1 MVTLQDVFIA
11 KPVENAAEQAETGH
25 RLLGPLT
32 CTGIKPHFL
41 GKMQENGVTLPP
53 QFFQLENERTTALR
67 AQAFGRV
74 NT

>member
-1 MVTLQDVFIA
+1 VTLQDLFVA
-11 KPVENAAEQAETGH
+11 KPIDDGEEVMPGAS
-25 RLLGPLT
+25 RLLGPLR

-41 GKMQENGVTLPP
+41 SKMQENGVTLPP